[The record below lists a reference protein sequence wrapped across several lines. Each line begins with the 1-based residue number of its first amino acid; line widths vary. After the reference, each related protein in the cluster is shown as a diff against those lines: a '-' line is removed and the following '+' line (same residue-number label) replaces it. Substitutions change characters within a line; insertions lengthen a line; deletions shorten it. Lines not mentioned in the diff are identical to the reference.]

1 LERTVFKNPPRRA
14 EVFWTH
20 KKTEEGGIQLPG
32 PKDLPQFLASHLVA
46 QEKKEPDWVW
56 TLKMVIRPTEKK
68 KVFYCRLFSEA
79 EAAKAG
85 VKVKDW
91 RSLDGHSAL
100 ILWEGYFDKETNM
113 VRREK
118 FATPPISSN

>member
-1 LERTVFKNPPRRA
+1 M
-14 EVFWTH
+14 FWNR

-32 PKDLPQFLASHLVA
+32 PKDLPQLVGSHLGV

-56 TLKMVIRPTEKK
+56 KLKGVIRPTEKK
-68 KVFYCRLFSEA
+68 NAFYCRVFSEA
-79 EAAKAG
+79 EAAQAG

-91 RSLDGHSAL
+91 SSLDDHSAL

-118 FATPPISSN
+118 FAKPPISSN